1 MGQHGTIYYN
11 CFIPH
16 SLSVQG
22 TGRGQMGQPGTIY
35 YNCFIPH
42 SLSVQGTW
50 AWTDGS
56 AWDYILQLFYTS
68 LSLCTGYWAWTDRSA
83 WDYSLYTT
91 TVSYPTLSLFTGHLG
106 MDRWVSLGLYQLGCG
121 AAGWYS
127 IKWNC
132 LLSNVN
138 TNARDKWYDFPC
150 DYGRSYVCK
159 I

>member
-1 MGQHGTIYYN
+1 MNVHLYENMYIQGTGRGQMGQHGTIYYS

-22 TGRGQMGQPGTIY
+22 TGRGQIGQHGTIVY
-35 YNCFIPH
+35 ILQLFHTPL
-42 SLSVQGTW
+42 SLSLQGTW

-56 AWDYILQLFYTS
+56 AWDYTNWGVEQP
-68 LSLCTGYWAWTDRSA
+68 GGSA
-83 WDYSLYTT
+83 
-91 TVSYPTLSLFTGHLG
+91 
-106 MDRWVSLGLYQLGCG
+106 
-121 AAGWYS
+121 
-127 IKWNC
+127 KWNC

-138 TNARDKWYDFPC
+138 TNARDEWYDFPC